1 MQHEQLLEKKRAL
14 ASKRM
19 QIEKVLKQN
28 ENEDQDAEMSSIQSF
43 AQNEA
48 QAAKL
53 LKNQKKVNKLAR
65 DMTRIE
71 DNIDDL
77 KYSQSKLLKKDMIQN
92 KKSPPMKT

>member
-1 MQHEQLLEKKRAL
+1 
-14 ASKRM
+14 
-19 QIEKVLKQN
+19 
-28 ENEDQDAEMSSIQSF
+28 MSSIQSF

-77 KYSQSKLLKKDMIQN
+77 KYSQSKLLKKDMI
-92 KKSPPMKT
+92 